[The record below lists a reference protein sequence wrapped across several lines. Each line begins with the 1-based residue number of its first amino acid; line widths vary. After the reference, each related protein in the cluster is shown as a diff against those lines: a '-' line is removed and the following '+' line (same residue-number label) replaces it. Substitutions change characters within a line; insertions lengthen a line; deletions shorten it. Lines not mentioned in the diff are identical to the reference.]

1 MIQAA
6 MQAQLAEAEQSGAQ
20 AASGRAAL
28 DQMAAS
34 LATASDEL
42 AAAKG
47 ALAGKQQECDGL
59 AATVGAVQEQLQTL
73 QVSPEQHVA
82 VLWCSHEL
90 QLHAVRRQGMCCLSR
105 PVQSGWQPLCG
116 R

>member
-1 MIQAA
+1 
-6 MQAQLAEAEQSGAQ
+6 MQAQRNEAEQSGAQ

-28 DQMAAS
+28 AQMAAS
-34 LATASDEL
+34 LETVSDEL

-47 ALAGKQQECDGL
+47 ALAGKQQECEGL

-82 VLWCSHEL
+82 SAWHT
-90 QLHAVRRQGMCCLSR
+90 CC
-105 PVQSGWQPLCG
+105 
-116 R
+116 

>member
-1 MIQAA
+1 
-6 MQAQLAEAEQSGAQ
+6 MQAQLTEARQSSAQ

-28 DQMAAS
+28 AQMAAS
-34 LATASDEL
+34 LQTVSDEL

-73 QVSPEQHVA
+73 QVSPEQRVA
-82 VLWCSHEL
+82 SAWYN
-90 QLHAVRRQGMCCLSR
+90 CC
-105 PVQSGWQPLCG
+105 
-116 R
+116 